1 MEITELGWML
11 YFSRE
16 YERAIKQFQQV
27 LELDPT
33 FRSAHLGLGL
43 AHVQKLM
50 FKGAAGLQNVVS
62 RSVLG
67 MALAYVQK
75 RIFREAIAEF
85 QKAIALSEHS
95 ALRITLKGMIHILS
109 GERVEAIKA
118 IEELRK
124 LSEQG
129 YVPPYYSVVLYLALG
144 EKDQALAWLEK
155 AYDERS
161 DFLVFLGQDPLF
173 DNLRSDPRFADL
185 ARRVGLPP

>member
-1 MEITELGWML
+1 
-11 YFSRE
+11 
-16 YERAIKQFQQV
+16 V
-27 LELDPT
+27 
-33 FRSAHLGLGL
+33 
-43 AHVQKLM
+43 
-50 FKGAAGLQNVVS
+50 
-62 RSVLG
+62 
-67 MALAYVQK
+67 ALAYVQK

-95 ALRITLKGMIHILS
+95 ALRITLNGMIQILS
-109 GERVEAIKA
+109 GERNEAIKA

-129 YVPPYYSVVLYLALG
+129 YVPPYCSVVLYLALG